1 MYWMFGIVYHCGK
14 VPDKVHNQI
23 YHTHMAYYMFNVIV
37 IFGISFIR
45 IVQMNIR
52 ALSFSP

>member
-1 MYWMFGIVYHCGK
+1 MVYC
-14 VPDKVHNQI
+14 
-23 YHTHMAYYMFNVIV
+23 MFNVIL

-52 ALSFSP
+52 ALSFPPLVPATLLVKSYSKILTL